1 MSEIIIDRVDSIIEE
16 VMDELKEIE
25 IIKDDDTSSLKSNNH
40 EEMRKMPTFNFSQ
53 D

>member
-1 MSEIIIDRVDSIIEE
+1 MDEIIINKVNTIIEE
-16 VMDELKEIE
+16 VMDEIKEIE
-25 IIKDDDTSSLKSNNH
+25 IIKDDETSSLKSNNN